1 MNVEVTGRCFFTG
14 DDYYIS
20 LPITNKAANRGEP
33 QQLLCSEMIHWD
45 DYRQE
50 RGINDGKPPMQQ
62 LFASSYAE
70 PLVRT
75 FALGS
80 DTYVTQVTGVSVTQ
94 AGSSSQMFSA
104 EMLHWD
110 DYCAARGINTGEPTM
125 ASLFR
130 PFEGKSIL
138 VFDLN
143 ERKLTEFEG
152 NSVALISYGADRQTY
167 CSEMEHRDDYVRAKT
182 GQAPQPSMASLFA

>member
-14 DDYYIS
+14 DDYYVS
-20 LPITNKAANRGEP
+20 LPLVNKAANRGEP
-33 QQLLCSEMIHWD
+33 RQLLCSEMIHWD

-75 FALGS
+75 FTLGN
-80 DTYVTQVTGVSVTQ
+80 DTYVTQVTGVSATQ
-94 AGSSSQMFSA
+94 AGSSSQMFCA

-110 DYCAARGINTGEPTM
+110 DYCVARGINTGEPSM

-130 PFEGKSIL
+130 SFESKIIL

-143 ERKLTEFEG
+143 ERKLTEFHG

-167 CSEMEHRDDYVRAKT
+167 CSEMEHRDDYIKAKT
-182 GQAPQPSMASLFA
+182 GQAPQPSMESLFA